1 MRPGE
6 EDWELVD
13 GEDSQKKQRKRME
26 KPWTCHEK
34 GLEKLTGSTFTGWWI
49 RLLLVLDGIP
59 FLENLHQERKTG
71 ERSQNSWK
79 STAESSINCRS
90 WKYGRILTPK
100 YRSKLI
106 RLTRLTRQEQ
116 QRGLLTPSSRRG
128 TTRNKWRS
136 PGAYF
141 I

>member
-13 GEDSQKKQRKRME
+13 GEDSQKKQRGWKNLE
-26 KPWTCHEK
+26 HA

-71 ERSQNSWK
+71 ERSQNS
-79 STAESSINCRS
+79 
-90 WKYGRILTPK
+90 
-100 YRSKLI
+100 
-106 RLTRLTRQEQ
+106 
-116 QRGLLTPSSRRG
+116 
-128 TTRNKWRS
+128 
-136 PGAYF
+136 
-141 I
+141 